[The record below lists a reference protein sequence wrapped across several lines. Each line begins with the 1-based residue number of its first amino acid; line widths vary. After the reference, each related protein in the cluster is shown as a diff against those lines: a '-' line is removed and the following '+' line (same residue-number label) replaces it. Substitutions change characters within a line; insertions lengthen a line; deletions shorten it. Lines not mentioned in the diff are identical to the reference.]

1 MGVIERY
8 NYNRLLGK
16 MRERGLTQ
24 VMLAKQ
30 LGISETSLNL
40 SLNNKRD
47 FKQDEMVKAC
57 EILGVPLSD
66 VADYFFLQI
75 L

>member
-1 MGVIERY
+1 MEHY

-16 MRERGLTQ
+16 MRESGLTQ

-30 LGISETSLNL
+30 LDLSETSLNL

-47 FKQDEMVKAC
+47 FKQDEMVKVC
-57 EILGVPLSD
+57 EILGIPLSD
-66 VADYFFLQI
+66 VADYFFTQTL
-75 L
+75 

>member
-1 MGVIERY
+1 MEHY

-30 LGISETSLNL
+30 LDISETSLNL

-57 EILGVPLSD
+57 EILGIPLSD
-66 VADYFFLQI
+66 VADYFFAQML
-75 L
+75 